1 VATGSVWHKVAEI
14 IRIHTDKPEL
24 MRAQVKALSR
34 QIPVLYGLLLANAVA
49 LAYTHYGTAPDWLT
63 IYAVLVLGACC
74 IVRGY
79 AWQRAGV
86 DVSDIN
92 VCIGHLRRIRV
103 MAVVI
108 SVLFTAWAITMFG
121 YGDPYQQGHVAYFI
135 SITVV
140 GCIFCLVNFPPAA
153 LLVVVIV
160 LGTFVLYFG
169 FSGNEVYV
177 AIAVNMALV
186 SAMIIQII
194 TSYYAAFS
202 GLVTSRIDLERQHKT
217 TLELSEQNE
226 ALAFLDPLTGLSNRR
241 AFFAYLEDAVATAAA
256 KADTS
261 AGQHDRFAVAM
272 IDLDGFKPVN
282 DVHGHPIGDE
292 LLMHAGE
299 RLRHILSGDALLAR
313 LGGDEFGIVLGE
325 YSDATELIALG
336 KQICQELNRP
346 YMLSNVSVQLSAS
359 LGFATYPAVARTS
372 NGLFERADFALYHA
386 KKNMPGEAVLFAA
399 HHETLIRHDSQ
410 IEQALRKADL
420 SQELS
425 LHYQPVFDVETGAVN
440 SIEALARWDS
450 AHMGRVSPGTFFP
463 VAEKTGQVGMLTKIL
478 FEKLLREM
486 REWPEHISVSFNLS
500 ARDIILSDTTEWL
513 IEQIKANGIA
523 PERLTFEVT
532 ETAFLRD
539 FAAART
545 SIRYLRN
552 HGARVAMDDFGIGYS
567 SLRYVHELEFDCLK
581 VDRSFIA
588 PLASTERSRRIVKT
602 IIDMCTNLEID
613 CVIEGIETQSQ
624 RDIVIELGGRL
635 VQGYFFAKPA
645 KQPVLKRLP
654 AMLKKQ

>member
-1 VATGSVWHKVAEI
+1 
-14 IRIHTDKPEL
+14 

-34 QIPVLYGLLLANAVA
+34 QIPVLYGLLLANALA

-74 IVRGY
+74 IARGY
-79 AWQRAGV
+79 AWQRAGL

-103 MAVVI
+103 ISVVI

-256 KADTS
+256 KTDTS
-261 AGQHDRFAVAM
+261 AGLHDRFAVAM

-346 YMLSNVSVQLSAS
+346 YTLSNASVQLSAS

-450 AHMGRVSPGTFFP
+450 ALMGRVSPGTFFP

-486 REWPEHISVSFNLS
+486 REWPEHIAVSFNLS
-500 ARDIILSDTTEWL
+500 ARDIVLSDTTEWL

-545 SIRYLRN
+545 SIRYLRS

>member
-1 VATGSVWHKVAEI
+1 
-14 IRIHTDKPEL
+14 

-63 IYAVLVLGACC
+63 IYAVVVLGAFC

-79 AWQRAGV
+79 AWRRAGL
-86 DVSDIN
+86 DVRDIH

-103 MAVVI
+103 MAVMI
-108 SVLFTAWAITMFG
+108 SVLFTAWAIAMFG

-153 LLVVVIV
+153 LLVVMIV
-160 LGTFVLYFG
+160 LGTFVIFFG
-169 FSGNEVYV
+169 LSGNEVYV

-186 SAMIIQII
+186 SVIIVQII

-202 GLVTSRIDLERQHKT
+202 GLVNSRIDLERQHKT
-217 TLELSEQNE
+217 TLELSAQNE
-226 ALAFLDPLTGLSNRR
+226 ALAFLDPLTGLANRR
-241 AFFAYLEDAVATAAA
+241 AFFAYLEDAVATASAQMA
-256 KADTS
+256 PL
-261 AGQHDRFAVAM
+261 AGQLDRFAVAM

-282 DVHGHPIGDE
+282 DVYGHPIGDE
-292 LLMHAGE
+292 LLIQAGE
-299 RLRHILSGDALLAR
+299 RLRQILSEDALLAR
-313 LGGDEFGIVLGE
+313 LGGDEFGIILGE
-325 YSDATELIALG
+325 YDDATDLIALG
-336 KQICQELNRP
+336 KQVCQELNRP
-346 YMLSNVSVQLSAS
+346 YALSSVNVQLSAS

-372 NGLFERADFALYHA
+372 NALFERADFALYHA

-410 IEQALRKADL
+410 IEQALRNADL

-425 LHYQPVFDVETGAVN
+425 LHYQPVFDVETGEVN

-450 AHMGRVSPGTFFP
+450 ELMGPVSPSTFFP

-478 FEKLLREM
+478 FERLLREM
-486 REWPEHISVSFNLS
+486 REWPENISVSFNLS
-500 ARDIILSDTTEWL
+500 ARDIVLSNTTEWL

-545 SIRYLRN
+545 SIRYLRS
-552 HGARVAMDDFGIGYS
+552 HGVRVAMDDFGIGYS

-602 IIDMCTNLEID
+602 IIDMCTNLDID

-624 RDIVIELGGRL
+624 RDIVIALGGRL

-645 KQPVLKRLP
+645 KRPVLKRLS